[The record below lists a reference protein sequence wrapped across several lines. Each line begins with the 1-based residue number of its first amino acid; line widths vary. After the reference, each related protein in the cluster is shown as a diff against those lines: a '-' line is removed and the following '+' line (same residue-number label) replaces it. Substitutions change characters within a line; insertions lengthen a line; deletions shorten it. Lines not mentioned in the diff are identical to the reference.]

1 MSLLTKR
8 NGASVAAVALLAA
21 ALGYGT
27 STDSFLTPMTP
38 QSVWAQEIAQDGK
51 DAAPDYCAD
60 YAAFAARFVLPDY
73 PADDPDLQRAWY
85 ANKKTCGRDLI
96 KLTTVKFPKFDVP
109 APDAAS
115 TDWDA
120 FVSDV
125 MLRRDRI
132 TGLIFDENHGG
143 TMIKK
148 YYATD
153 FEQDKIAALHAAV
166 VEEKTA
172 IETALDAL
180 SQDDVWKAA
189 RRAELEL
196 FFADFTRW
204 MKPFCRASLDKL
216 PPTETFAKEP
226 DNFLVAADLIDFAIP
241 YLPGDAKLVATL
253 DGILAALDAPNAL
266 EIRVF
271 HGRYE
276 GDKLTPREE
285 IFARYRARIEA
296 LKKRAVEER
305 LAPRLV
311 GAEVFNDR
319 QTLLYEHGQLAKWGA
334 KNPEQTDKFYIVYPK
349 KGPATGRPLYVVL
362 HSAGHSAKTAL
373 DCTLTVGNH
382 DIYRVPDDFYGI
394 FVDCWDNKSTDWWWG
409 GRRADE
415 AEITADNAE
424 RSGVEKQPVELRV
437 LDSIAWAVE
446 TYGCDPNRVY
456 LCGNSMGGSGTLG
469 LGLSNGDVFAAIK
482 ANVPAGARHALDRL
496 GVTQPEKYKDFK
508 PVDPPVCVDYSAP
521 NDQWAFGREELFD
534 AASSR
539 RYSLIAYWGNFG
551 HENNDA
557 KIAKIN
563 DLTNT
568 FPWTEIRRN
577 EAYPVFVDATSDN
590 KSPWPE
596 CAADAPAGQ
605 RGAFFRWRNVADEA
619 ERFEIELRL
628 TTAKELNSQIF
639 EAPSE
644 STADV
649 SLRRLQ
655 RFEVKPGEKL
665 RWTFGAQKGEIV
677 ADENGLPTIPRLTT
691 TQTPTILKLE
701 RVK

>member
-8 NGASVAAVALLAA
+8 SGGVSVAALALLSA

-27 STDSFLTPMTP
+27 SAELPGLKTAQL
-38 QSVWAQEIAQDGK
+38 VWAQEVAET
-51 DAAPDYCAD
+51 APDYCDD
-60 YAAFAARFVLPDY
+60 YAAFAERFVLPDY

-96 KLTTVKFPKFDVP
+96 KLTTVNFPKFDVP

-115 TDWDA
+115 NDWDA
-120 FVSDV
+120 FVSDAI
-125 MLRRDRI
+125 LSRARI
-132 TGLIFDENHGG
+132 SGLIFDENHGG

-153 FEQDKIAALHAAV
+153 FEQDKIAALFAAV

-216 PPTETFAKEP
+216 PPVETFAEEP
-226 DNFLVAADLIDFAIP
+226 DNFLIAADLIDFAIP
-241 YLPGDAKLVATL
+241 YLPGDEKLAATL
-253 DGILAALDAPNAL
+253 DGVSTALNDPKAMEL
-266 EIRVF
+266 RVF
-271 HGRYE
+271 QGRYE
-276 GDKLTPREE
+276 GDKQTTREE

-296 LKKRAVEER
+296 LKERAKAER

-319 QTLLYEHGQLAKWGA
+319 QTLLYEHGQLAKWGG
-334 KNPEQTDKFYIVYPK
+334 KNPAQTDRFYVVFPK
-349 KGPATGRPLYVVL
+349 TGPATGRPLYVVL

-394 FVDCWDNKSTDWWWG
+394 FVDCWENKETDWWWG

-415 AEITADNAE
+415 PEISPSNAE
-424 RSGVEKQPVELRV
+424 RSGVEKQPVEKRV

-469 LGLSNGDVFAAIK
+469 IGLSNGDVFAAIK

-496 GVTQPEKYKDFK
+496 GVTQPEKYKDFT
-508 PVDPPVCVDYSAP
+508 PVNPPVCIDYSAP
-521 NDQWAFGREELFD
+521 NDSWSLGREELFA

-557 KIAKIN
+557 KIAKYN

-568 FPWTEIRRN
+568 FPWTEIRKN
-577 EAYPVFVDATSDN
+577 EAFPVFVDATSDST
-590 KSPWPE
+590 SPWPE

-619 ERFEIELRL
+619 DRFEIELRL
-628 TTAKELNSQIF
+628 TTAKELDSKIF
-639 EAPSE
+639 EVPSE

-665 RWTFGAQKGEIV
+665 RWTFGDKTGEIV

-691 TQTPTILKLE
+691 TQTPSILKLE

>member
-1 MSLLTKR
+1 
-8 NGASVAAVALLAA
+8 
-21 ALGYGT
+21 
-27 STDSFLTPMTP
+27 
-38 QSVWAQEIAQDGK
+38 
-51 DAAPDYCAD
+51 
-60 YAAFAARFVLPDY
+60 
-73 PADDPDLQRAWY
+73 
-85 ANKKTCGRDLI
+85 
-96 KLTTVKFPKFDVP
+96 
-109 APDAAS
+109 
-115 TDWDA
+115 
-120 FVSDV
+120 
-125 MLRRDRI
+125 
-132 TGLIFDENHGG
+132 
-143 TMIKK
+143 
-148 YYATD
+148 
-153 FEQDKIAALHAAV
+153 
-166 VEEKTA
+166 
-172 IETALDAL
+172 
-180 SQDDVWKAA
+180 
-189 RRAELEL
+189 
-196 FFADFTRW
+196 
-204 MKPFCRASLDKL
+204 
-216 PPTETFAKEP
+216 
-226 DNFLVAADLIDFAIP
+226 
-241 YLPGDAKLVATL
+241 
-253 DGILAALDAPNAL
+253 
-266 EIRVF
+266 
-271 HGRYE
+271 
-276 GDKLTPREE
+276 
-285 IFARYRARIEA
+285 
-296 LKKRAVEER
+296 
-305 LAPRLV
+305 
-311 GAEVFNDR
+311 
-319 QTLLYEHGQLAKWGA
+319 
-334 KNPEQTDKFYIVYPK
+334 TDKFYIVYPK
-349 KGPATGRPLYVVL
+349 KGPASGRPLYVVL
-362 HSAGHSAKTAL
+362 HSAGHSAKSAL

-394 FVDCWDNKSTDWWWG
+394 FVDCWDNTSTDWWWG

-568 FPWTEIRRN
+568 FPWTEIRKN

-665 RWTFGAQKGEIV
+665 RWTFGAKSGEIV